1 MINTVTLV
9 GRLTRDPEIQKIVS
23 TGTTI
28 GRFSIANSQ
37 YIKGEEKTSFINC
50 VTFNRTAENVYNHV
64 HKGDLVGV
72 VGRIQTSQYTAKD
85 GTKRV
90 STDVLVN
97 EIQFLETRRQEQPVA
112 AVPVE
117 APQTDDYGN
126 MGLNINPDDLPF

>member
-37 YIKGEEKTSFINC
+37 YIKGDERTSFINC
-50 VTFNRTAENVYNHV
+50 VTFNKTAENVYNHV

-85 GTKRV
+85 GSKRV

-97 EIQFLETRRQEQPVA
+97 EIQFLETRRQEQQVA

-117 APQTDDYGN
+117 TPQTDDYGN
-126 MGLNINPDDLPF
+126 MGLNIDPDDLPF

>member
-37 YIKGEEKTSFINC
+37 YIKGEERTSFINC
-50 VTFNRTAENVYNHV
+50 VTFNKTAENVYNHV

-85 GTKRV
+85 GSKRV

-97 EIQFLETRRQEQPVA
+97 EIQFLETRRQEQQVA
-112 AVPVE
+112 AVHVE

-126 MGLNINPDDLPF
+126 MGLNIDPDDLPF

>member
-50 VTFNRTAENVYNHV
+50 VAFNRTAENVYNHV

-97 EIQFLETRRQEQPVA
+97 EIQFLETRRQEQQVA

-126 MGLNINPDDLPF
+126 IGLNIDPDDLPF

>member
-1 MINTVTLV
+1 MINTVTMV
-9 GRLTRDPEIQKIVS
+9 GRLTKDPEIQKIVS

-37 YIKGEEKTSFINC
+37 YFRGEEKTSFFDC
-50 VTFNRTAENVYNHV
+50 VTFNKTAENVYNHV

-90 STDVLVN
+90 STDILVN
-97 EIQFLETRRQEQPVA
+97 DIQFLETRRQEQQVA
-112 AVPVE
+112 AAQVE
-117 APQTDDYGN
+117 APKTDDFGN
-126 MGLNINPDDLPF
+126 LGLNINPDDLPF

>member
-90 STDVLVN
+90 STDILVN
-97 EIQFLETRRQEQPVA
+97 DIQFLETRRQEQQVA
-112 AVPVE
+112 AVQVE
-117 APQTDDYGN
+117 AQKTDDFGN
-126 MGLNINPDDLPF
+126 LGLNINPDDLPF

>member
-9 GRLTRDPEIQKIVS
+9 GRLTKDPEIQKIVS

-28 GRFSIANSQ
+28 GRFSIANNQ
-37 YIKGEEKTSFINC
+37 YFRGEEKTSFFDC
-50 VTFNRTAENVYNHV
+50 VTFNKTAENVYNHV

-90 STDVLVN
+90 STDILVN
-97 EIQFLETRRQEQPVA
+97 DIQFLETRRQEQQVA
-112 AVPVE
+112 AVQVE
-117 APQTDDYGN
+117 AQKTDDFGN
-126 MGLNINPDDLPF
+126 LGLNINPDDLPF